1 MIAMAILLAILPAM
15 ADSPRDGQ
23 IVITIGDESSEFPR
37 EGIVLAAYL
46 IAKGEYGDWTPLGE
60 FSDITISTHDD
71 GSTWVGKSLD
81 EIHDKIVAANMS
93 ATQKATSDADGVV
106 HFKHLEHGIYFIEM
120 VSTPDSRLTMKKM
133 LLSTP
138 DKYNNIIATANAKTD
153 YDKFKKQEETTEE
166 TPEEETEPEPE
177 NPKKPKSKPKAVE
190 PIKTFPTRRGQHLES
205 IDEYETALGLGNIQ
219 MHVGV
224 CFE

>member
-23 IVITIGDESSEFPR
+23 IIITIGNESSEFTR
-37 EGIVLAAYL
+37 KGIVLAAYL
-46 IAKGEYGDWTPLGE
+46 IAKGDYGDWTPLGI
-60 FSDITISTHDD
+60 FSDITISTRDD

-93 ATQKATSDADGVV
+93 ATQKATSDADGEVR
-106 HFKHLEHGIYFIEM
+106 FTGLEHGIYFIEM
-120 VSTPDSRLTMKKM
+120 VSTPDSRLTLERM

-138 DKYNNIIATANAKTD
+138 DKDNDVIATANAKPHFN
-153 YDKFKKQEETTEE
+153 KFEKPEEK
-166 TPEEETEPEPE
+166 PEEETEPEPE
-177 NPKKPKSKPKAVE
+177 NPKKPKQKPKAVE
-190 PIKTFPTRRGQHLES
+190 PIRTFPIRRGQHLES